1 MSFKKKYKFVQSV
14 LISALFVLTWIQAAR
29 AGVFTYIINIFQKST
44 FIEENY
50 VEPNEVSITFPEKK
64 KNLIYIYM
72 ESVET
77 TLQDKVDSTGKH
89 INYIP
94 NLTELQSN
102 NISFNKSSGNGGFDF
117 SYGTEFTMGA
127 LLGSTS
133 GVPFLLPIEHNSA
146 SLFTEFLPRL
156 TTLGEILDTN
166 GYSNYFVCGSKA
178 NFGGR
183 ELYFETHGNYIVL
196 DVYSI
201 YKEGFIEDINGFWG
215 VDDCDLF
222 AYAKSKLTEISTN
235 NEPFNFSLL
244 TVDTHYPDGYICRKC
259 SNEYPEKYANSY
271 ACSDRQVVEFINW
284 LKEQP
289 WYSNTVVIVAGDH
302 ESMNVDFFE
311 GCENRGVYNCILN
324 CDTEIENDYEYRTF
338 TILDMF
344 PTTLAAIGVDIEGNK
359 LGFGVNLFS
368 KEKTLPE
375 KVGLD
380 EFNRQ
385 LSMTSDFYIDTFVHN
400 EKGVQ

>member
-1 MSFKKKYKFVQSV
+1 M
-14 LISALFVLTWIQAAR
+14 
-29 AGVFTYIINIFQKST
+29 
-44 FIEENY
+44 
-50 VEPNEVSITFPEKK
+50 
-64 KNLIYIYM
+64 
-72 ESVET
+72 
-77 TLQDKVDSTGKH
+77 
-89 INYIP
+89 
-94 NLTELQSN
+94 
-102 NISFNKSSGNGGFDF
+102 
-117 SYGTEFTMGA
+117 
-127 LLGSTS
+127 
-133 GVPFLLPIEHNSA
+133 
-146 SLFTEFLPRL
+146 PRF

-196 DVYSI
+196 DAYSI

-222 AYAKSKLTEISTN
+222 AYAKSKLTEIATN

-244 TVDTHYPDGYICRKC
+244 TVDTHYPDGYICREC
-259 SNEYPEKYANSY
+259 SNEYPEKYANAY

-311 GCENRGVYNCILN
+311 DCENRGVYNCILN

-344 PTTLAAIGVDIEGNK
+344 PTTLAAMGVNIEGDK
-359 LGFGVNLFS
+359 LGLGVNLFS